1 MKRWIAVVMVI
12 VPQIAAAQDVEGG
25 SNIAKR
31 WCADCHTIERTPPRA
46 RADSVSSFVDIAA
59 RPGTSKL
66 SLYASMTAEHGR
78 MPNFS
83 LTNAEMNDLSA
94 YILSLRR

>member
-1 MKRWIAVVMVI
+1 MKRWIAVAMVI
-12 VPQIAAAQDVEGG
+12 VPQMAAAQDVESG
-25 SNIAKR
+25 SSIAKR
-31 WCADCHTIERTPPRA
+31 WCADCHTIERTPAGA
-46 RADSVSSFVDIAA
+46 RADSVPSFVDVAA
-59 RPGTSKL
+59 RPGISKQ
-66 SLYASMTAEHGR
+66 SLHTSMTAEHGR